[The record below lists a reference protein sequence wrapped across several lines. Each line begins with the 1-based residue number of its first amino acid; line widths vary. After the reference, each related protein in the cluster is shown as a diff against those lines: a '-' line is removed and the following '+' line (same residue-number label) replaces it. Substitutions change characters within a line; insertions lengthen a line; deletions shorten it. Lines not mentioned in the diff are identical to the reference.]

1 MTLTIFGILGLLM
14 LFIFLGV
21 HLAVALGAVSFVGVT
36 WMMGSM
42 DIGLSILSTTAY
54 EALRKDVFIIIP
66 LFVLMGDFVSR
77 SGSANDLYA
86 LCNRAFRRLP
96 GCLGVATVAGNAIF
110 AAITG
115 VSIAAAATFSRIA
128 YPEMVALGYSKRFS
142 LGTVA
147 GSACLGMLIP
157 PSILMIVWA
166 VLTEQSIGA
175 LFIAG
180 LIPGLILAVAFCGY
194 CVIYALRNPDC
205 APCQPAP
212 DVAGEDPEVLRRQ
225 LLGGLAILGLI
236 GVVIGGIWGG
246 FLTPTEAAGFGTMG
260 AFVLGLAKGMKRQDV
275 LDAIYSAG
283 RTTAPIM
290 ILLIAASMYSRF
302 LAMGGATQVITD
314 LLFSV
319 SENPAVVLGMIFTI
333 WILLGMFIDSTS
345 IILLTVPIFAPVAT
359 TLGVDPL
366 AFAIFGILVIEAG
379 LLTPPFGILVFTVK
393 AAVPGGQVTLGDIFQ
408 GAVPFWVLILAVA
421 IMVLVW
427 PELST
432 WLPYNFM

>member
-21 HLAVALGAVSFVGVT
+21 HLAVALGTVSFIGVT
-36 WMMGSM
+36 WMMGGV

-54 EALRKDVFIIIP
+54 ESLRKDVFIIIP

-96 GCLGVATVAGNAIF
+96 GCLGVATVVGNAIF

-166 VLTEQSIGA
+166 VLTEQSIGS

-180 LIPGLILAVAFCGY
+180 LVPGLILALAFCGY
-194 CVIYALRNPDC
+194 CVVYAIRNPDC
-205 APCQPAP
+205 APVLTAQ
-212 DVAGEDPEVLRRQ
+212 DVAKDDPDVLRRQ

-260 AFVLGLAKGMKRQDV
+260 AFLLGLAKGMTRKDI
-275 LDAIYSAG
+275 LNAIYSAG
-283 RTTAPIM
+283 RITAPIM

-302 LAMGGATQVITD
+302 LAMAGATQVITD
-314 LLFSV
+314 LLFAV
-319 SENPAVVLGMIFTI
+319 SENPAVVVGIIFSV

-359 TLGVDPL
+359 TLGIDPL

-379 LLTPPFGILVFTVK
+379 LLTPPFGLLVFTVK
-393 AAVPGGQVTLGDIFQ
+393 ASVPDPHVTLGDIFK
-408 GAVPFWVLILAVA
+408 GAIPFWILILVVA
-421 IMVLVW
+421 IMVLLV
-427 PELST
+427 PGLST
-432 WLPYNFM
+432 WLPNTII

>member
-1 MTLTIFGILGLLM
+1 MTITIFGILGLLM

-21 HLAVALGAVSFVGVT
+21 HLAVALGTVSFVGVA
-36 WMMGSM
+36 WMMGSV

-77 SGSANDLYA
+77 SGSANDLYG

-96 GCLGVATVAGNAIF
+96 GCLGVATVVGNAIF

-180 LIPGLILAVAFCGY
+180 LIPGLILALAFCGY
-194 CVIYALRNPDC
+194 CVVYAIRNPDC
-205 APCQPAP
+205 APLLSAQ
-212 DVAGEDPEVLRRQ
+212 DVAGDDPVVIRRQ

-236 GVVIGGIWGG
+236 GIVIGGIWGG

-260 AFVLGLAKGMKRQDV
+260 AFLLGLAKGMTRKDV
-275 LDAIYSAG
+275 MDAIYSAG
-283 RTTAPIM
+283 RITAPIM

-319 SENPAVVLGMIFTI
+319 SESPVVVVGIIFSV

-345 IILLTVPIFAPVAT
+345 IILLSVPIFAPVAT
-359 TLGVDPL
+359 TLGIDPL

-379 LLTPPFGILVFTVK
+379 LLTPPFGLLVFTVK
-393 AAVPGGQVTLGDIFQ
+393 ASVPDRTVSLADIFK
-408 GAVPFWVLILAVA
+408 GAIPFWILILAVA

-432 WLPYNFM
+432 WLPNAII

>member
-21 HLAVALGAVSFVGVT
+21 HLAVALGTVSFVGVY
-36 WMMGSM
+36 WMMGSF

-180 LIPGLILAVAFCGY
+180 LVPGLILAVAFCGW
-194 CVIYALRNPDC
+194 CVIYAIRNPGC
-205 APCQPAP
+205 APMQSGPS
-212 DVAGEDPEVLRRQ
+212 DISPEELRRQ
-225 LLGGLAILGLI
+225 SVGGLAILGLI
-236 GVVIGGIWGG
+236 GIVIGGIWGG
-246 FLTPTEAAGFGTMG
+246 FLTPTEAAGFGTIG
-260 AFVLGLAKGMKRQDV
+260 AFLLGLAKGMSREEV
-275 LDAIYSAG
+275 LEAIYSAG

-319 SENPAVVLGMIFTI
+319 SENPAVVLGIIFSV

-345 IILLTVPIFAPVAT
+345 IILLTVPIFAPVAD

-393 AAVPGGQVTLGDIFQ
+393 AAVPDPYVTLGDIFC
-408 GAVPFWVLILAVA
+408 GAVPFWVLILGVA
-421 IMVLVW
+421 IMVLVF
-427 PELST
+427 PGLST
-432 WLPYNFM
+432 WLPYNLM

>member
-14 LFIFLGV
+14 LFIFMGV
-21 HLAVALGAVSFVGVT
+21 HLAVALGTVSFVGVY
-36 WMMGSM
+36 WMMGSF
-42 DIGLSILSTTAY
+42 DIGLSILSSTAY

-77 SGSANDLYA
+77 SGSANDLYS

-96 GCLGVATVAGNAIF
+96 GCLGVATVAGNAVF

-128 YPEMVALGYSKRFS
+128 YPEMVAMGYSKRFS

-180 LIPGLILAVAFCGY
+180 LVPGLILALAFCGW
-194 CVIYALRNPDC
+194 CVVYAIRNPGC
-205 APCQPAP
+205 APMQTATS
-212 DVAGEDPEVLRRQ
+212 DISPEELRRQ
-225 LLGGLAILGLI
+225 SIGGLAILGLI
-236 GVVIGGIWGG
+236 GIVIGGIWGG

-260 AFVLGLAKGMKRQDV
+260 AFLLGLAKGMTRDEV
-275 LDAIYSAG
+275 LEAIYSAG

-319 SENPAVVLGMIFTI
+319 SENPAVVLGIIFTV

-345 IILLTVPIFAPVAT
+345 IILLTVPIFAPVADA
-359 TLGVDPL
+359 LGVDPL

-393 AAVPGGQVTLGDIFQ
+393 AAVPDPDVTLGDIFH
-408 GAVPFWVLILAVA
+408 GAVPFWILILIVA
-421 IMVLVW
+421 ILVLVF
-427 PELST
+427 PSLST
-432 WLPYNFM
+432 WLPYNLM

>member
-1 MTLTIFGILGLLM
+1 MTVTIFGVLGLLM
-14 LFIFLGV
+14 LFILFGV
-21 HLAVALGAVSFVGVT
+21 HLAVALGTVSFVGVY
-36 WMMGSM
+36 WMMGSF

-128 YPEMVALGYSKRFS
+128 YPEMVALGYDKRFS

-194 CVIYALRNPDC
+194 CVWYAIRNPDC
-205 APCQPAP
+205 APMMPAP
-212 DVAGEDPEVLRRQ
+212 SLADIDPAVLRRQ
-225 LLGGLAILGLI
+225 SLGGMAILGLI

-260 AFVLGLAKGMKRQDV
+260 AFLLGLAKGMKRKDV
-275 LDAIYSAG
+275 LEAIYSAG

-314 LLFSV
+314 LLFSI
-319 SENPAVVLGMIFTI
+319 SENPAVVLGIIFTI
-333 WILLGMFIDSTS
+333 WVLLGMFIDSTS

-393 AAVPGGQVTLGDIFQ
+393 AAVPDSDVTLGDIFR
-408 GAVPFWVLILAVA
+408 GAIPFWILILGVAV
-421 IMVLVW
+421 MVLVW
-427 PELST
+427 PGLST
-432 WLPYNFM
+432 WLPNTFM